1 MNADKRWEN
10 AAERCRKAANSYYN
24 RGLVRARE
32 RDLSG
37 AAPLL
42 KRALELDKTHMEAR
56 NLLGLVFYE
65 SGEVGDALVQWVISM
80 GLQPENNPAIR
91 YLDDIR
97 RKSGRIRTYAR
108 QIQRYNAALE
118 LAKHGVHDTAIH
130 QLSGVLS
137 QHPNYVRAGLLLS
150 LLLME
155 AEDWTRAEHYLK
167 QVQQT
172 DVGNPQAARYLL
184 EVQEHLEMQQ
194 DRKDSA
200 QGEEMLK
207 NAYSHRQ
214 MTDDDVIIP
223 SSYRESTGWQT
234 VMNIGIGLLIG
245 AAAVLFL
252 YMPTKTA
259 ELSREHNQDLIAVS
273 EKLSAAN
280 HEISELKNSDA
291 SAEAERGNLINQLN
305 TIEEDYTYK
314 LSQYQKLIGI
324 LDDYRSNNYSHAA
337 DLFATIDTEQLT
349 DVDDESDV
357 SVTEVYN
364 SIAGKMRA
372 EGYLSLYGL
381 GDAAYDR
388 GEYES
393 AINYYV
399 KALAINPDYEPALF
413 KQALTYKVMGD
424 IQSAN
429 NLFGE
434 VILRFPDTELARRA
448 QQERGY

>member
-155 AEDWTRAEHYLK
+155 AEDWTRAQHYLK

-207 NAYSHRQ
+207 NAPPA
-214 MTDDDVIIP
+214 DD
-223 SSYRESTGWQT
+223 G
-234 VMNIGIGLLIG
+234 
-245 AAAVLFL
+245 
-252 YMPTKTA
+252 
-259 ELSREHNQDLIAVS
+259 
-273 EKLSAAN
+273 
-280 HEISELKNSDA
+280 
-291 SAEAERGNLINQLN
+291 
-305 TIEEDYTYK
+305 
-314 LSQYQKLIGI
+314 
-324 LDDYRSNNYSHAA
+324 
-337 DLFATIDTEQLT
+337 
-349 DVDDESDV
+349 
-357 SVTEVYN
+357 
-364 SIAGKMRA
+364 
-372 EGYLSLYGL
+372 
-381 GDAAYDR
+381 
-388 GEYES
+388 
-393 AINYYV
+393 
-399 KALAINPDYEPALF
+399 
-413 KQALTYKVMGD
+413 
-424 IQSAN
+424 
-429 NLFGE
+429 
-434 VILRFPDTELARRA
+434 
-448 QQERGY
+448 

>member
-1 MNADKRWEN
+1 MN

-42 KRALELDKTHMEAR
+42 KRALELDKTHTDAR

-65 SGEVGDALVQWVISM
+65 LGEVGDALVQWVISM
-80 GLQPENNPAIR
+80 GLQPENNAAIR

-97 RKSGRIRTYAR
+97 RKSGRMRTYTR

-118 LAKHGVHDTAIH
+118 LAKHGAHDTAIH

-137 QHPNYVRAGLLLS
+137 EHPNYVRAGLLMS
-150 LLLME
+150 LLCME

-172 DVGNPQAARYLL
+172 DVANPQAARYLL
-184 EVQEHLEMQQ
+184 EVQEHLTRIAE
-194 DRKDSA
+194 RKEEA
-200 QGEEMLK
+200 KGEELLK
-207 NAYSHRQ
+207 NTISHRE
-214 MTDDDVIIP
+214 MTDDDVIMP
-223 SSYRESTGWQT
+223 PSYRESTGWQT
-234 VMNIGIGLLIG
+234 VMNMGIGLLIG
-245 AAAVLFL
+245 AASVLFL

-259 ELSREHNQDLIAVS
+259 ELTRKHNQDLISVS
-273 EKLSAAN
+273 DKLSAAN
-280 HEISELKNSDA
+280 HEISGLKEQSQA
-291 SAEAERGNLINQLN
+291 SAAERDTILNQLN
-305 TIEEDYTYK
+305 TIEESYTYK

-324 LDDYRSNNYSHAA
+324 LDDYRSEKYSHAA
-337 DLFATIDTEQLT
+337 DLFATIDTAQLT

-357 SVTEVYN
+357 SVTEVYE

-372 EGYLSLYGL
+372 EGYLSLYAMGE
-381 GDAAYDR
+381 AAYER

-393 AINYYV
+393 AISYYV
-399 KALAINPDYEPALF
+399 KSLAINPNYEPALF
-413 KQALTYKVMGD
+413 KQAMSYKNLGD

-429 NLFGE
+429 SLFGE
-434 VILRFPDTELARRA
+434 VILRFPDTELAREA
-448 QQERGY
+448 KQERGY

>member
-1 MNADKRWEN
+1 MNADRRWEN

-32 RDLSG
+32 SDLSG

-305 TIEEDYTYK
+305 TI
-314 LSQYQKLIGI
+314 
-324 LDDYRSNNYSHAA
+324 
-337 DLFATIDTEQLT
+337 
-349 DVDDESDV
+349 
-357 SVTEVYN
+357 
-364 SIAGKMRA
+364 
-372 EGYLSLYGL
+372 
-381 GDAAYDR
+381 
-388 GEYES
+388 
-393 AINYYV
+393 
-399 KALAINPDYEPALF
+399 
-413 KQALTYKVMGD
+413 
-424 IQSAN
+424 
-429 NLFGE
+429 
-434 VILRFPDTELARRA
+434 
-448 QQERGY
+448 